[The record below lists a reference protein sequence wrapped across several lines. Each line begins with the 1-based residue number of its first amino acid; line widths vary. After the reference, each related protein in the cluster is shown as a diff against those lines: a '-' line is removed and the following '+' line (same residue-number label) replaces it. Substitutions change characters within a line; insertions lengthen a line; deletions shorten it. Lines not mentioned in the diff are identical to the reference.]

1 MTASVLLERR
11 VSFEKWFSKSAVI
24 SDFVFLRLKYFPPVL
39 HITITLMKECLN
51 LRIIRPFII
60 SYSFIIKATTINEM
74 HGAVIIWFKYFWNM
88 PVIDKA
94 HFFLYNQAW
103 ILAPGFG
110 KCPSSNYIQQ
120 KLLHNGHSF
129 PAWS

>member
-1 MTASVLLERR
+1 MTASVLLERQ

-39 HITITLMKECLN
+39 HITITLMKECLY

-74 HGAVIIWFKYFWNM
+74 HGAVII
-88 PVIDKA
+88 
-94 HFFLYNQAW
+94 
-103 ILAPGFG
+103 
-110 KCPSSNYIQQ
+110 
-120 KLLHNGHSF
+120 
-129 PAWS
+129 